1 VLTSRTSVCVRERHR
16 ILKSSYYDYTTIL
29 LLLWLTLSGEEGEE
43 RGEGEEGEERDK
55 EKDKHYTLWKVN
67 GHNVDTQ
74 NLTSA

>member
-1 VLTSRTSVCVRERHR
+1 VRERHR

-29 LLLWLTLSGEEGEE
+29 LLLWLTLSGE
-43 RGEGEEGEERDK
+43 EGEEGEERDK